1 MWRSKNFH
9 TLIYNQY
16 NKKLKKNLIQDMA
29 STNLLLT
36 FTKHIRGSIIKNK
49 KEEEETNKQENR
61 GHNVLI
67 AYNTFALS
75 MFKI

>member
-1 MWRSKNFH
+1 
-9 TLIYNQY
+9 
-16 NKKLKKNLIQDMA
+16 MA

-49 KEEEETNKQENR
+49 KKKKKETNKKNR

-67 AYNTFALS
+67 A
-75 MFKI
+75 

>member
-9 TLIYNQY
+9 ILIYNQY

-49 KEEEETNKQENR
+49 KKKKKETNKKIE
-61 GHNVLI
+61 
-67 AYNTFALS
+67 AT
-75 MFKI
+75 MF